1 MPQMAS
7 GIPSG
12 ASSNIVIGLIPMSR
26 RVPLTR
32 MLVEVPIKVLHPPRM
47 EA

>member
-1 MPQMAS
+1 MIAS

-12 ASSNIVIGLIPMSR
+12 ASSNMVIGFCPMSR

-32 MLVEVPIKVLHPPRM
+32 MFVEVPIKVQTPPRI